1 MTLDINLWALL
12 IGVLSTFLVGG
23 LWYSKGVFGGIWQRE
38 VGDRRPANSNH
49 PLRVFLLSSVF
60 ALVAILTLR
69 WCLGAHPRLPVAVAK
84 GAIAGSGLVAMG
96 FGINHQF
103 ADRSLK
109 LWLIDGG
116 YFSVQFAVYGLVL
129 GLWG

>member
-1 MTLDINLWALL
+1 MLEQ
-12 IGVLSTFLVGG
+12 VLFAGLAVGSI
-23 LWYSKGVFGGIWQRE
+23 Y
-38 VGDRRPANSNH
+38 
-49 PLRVFLLSSVF
+49 
-60 ALVAILTLR
+60 
-69 WCLGAHPRLPVAVAK
+69 
-84 GAIAGSGLVAMG
+84 GLVAMG